1 MPATPDRGR
10 SVNAMVWI
18 EDAGSHISRGQADS
32 LTREGFHANLTEE
45 PAFHQGDEVA
55 VRLAFERGARTF
67 ATTARVAWIRAG
79 SARTECR
86 LMWSATAAERKLL
99 EAWLLATETGR
110 ST

>member
-1 MPATPDRGR
+1 MPATDRGK

-67 ATTARVAWIRAG
+67 ATTARVAWTAH
-79 SARTECR
+79 TECR
-86 LMWSATAAERKLL
+86 LMWNATAAERKLL